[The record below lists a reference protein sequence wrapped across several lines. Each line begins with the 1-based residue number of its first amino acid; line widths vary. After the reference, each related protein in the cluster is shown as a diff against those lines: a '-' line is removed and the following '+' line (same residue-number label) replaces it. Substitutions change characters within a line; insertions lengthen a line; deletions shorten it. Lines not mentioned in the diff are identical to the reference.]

1 MRAGGLA
8 LALLLAAGPASGEVE
23 GFQFTRDV
31 EVAAPG
37 WVRVPL
43 DLAALQH
50 LAPGAADLH
59 VFAPGGGEV
68 PLRVAT
74 SIPRSESRPVRVEE
88 VAEGAGGWAIVLD
101 AGAGTAPHE
110 RLTFDF
116 TRAAAVPAVRLESSP
131 DGTTWRPLAAGDLFR
146 LGSAGELERTS
157 LSYPPTRDRFLR
169 LHWPAA
175 AGFPR
180 VSAVEVEMVTGPA
193 VEVTTRDVEC
203 ETEEPGPVVCAVALP
218 AAGLVLRRLTLE
230 IEGNGR
236 VGYRLDEPRN
246 ARWQR
251 LAEGVWQRGGERT
264 SHLLTGPPE
273 PIAGT
278 ELRVELAGGSGSL
291 PRLVSYSV
299 DLAVRTVLFQASE
312 AGRYTLAYGGA
323 ARAGDRRAEPPAGAE
338 AAWVEAG
345 PEQVHA
351 PPPLPPSVT
360 APGAVLA
367 NRSFTSRWRVL
378 APAAQPGD
386 LVRLELPDAV
396 YSIARSDLG
405 DLRLVVGER
414 QIPFFRWSPP
424 APVLAAGERDLRP
437 AERSKGSRESEMEI
451 HLPEPGFPLTGLHL
465 TAPPAPFRRA
475 VGVRYLE
482 PARTLRERAETVDPE
497 PVARET
503 WECTPAPP
511 LPCRQEIPLPGPA
524 PVLLS
529 VRFYDGD
536 NPPLAGLAATVW
548 RRSDV
553 LLFVWPETDDASPV
567 HLLAGARELRAP
579 SYDLETLGDILLGRP
594 WQPAEL
600 DLEGSAA
607 PEGGPW
613 WSRWV
618 MPVTLVVAGVF
629 LLALLRRILGEA

>member
-1 MRAGGLA
+1 VRAGGLA
-8 LALLLAAGPASGEVE
+8 LALLLAAGPAVGEVE
-23 GFQFTRDV
+23 GFRFTRDV

-37 WVRVPL
+37 GVRVPL
-43 DLAALQH
+43 DVAALQH

-68 PLRVAT
+68 PLQVAT
-74 SIPRSESRPVRVEE
+74 FFPRSESRAVRVVE
-88 VAEGAGGWAIVLD
+88 VARETGGWAIVLD

-116 TRAAAVPAVRLESSP
+116 TLAGAVPAVRLESGP
-131 DGTTWRPLAAGDLFR
+131 DGKTWRPLAAGDLFR

-169 LHWPAA
+169 LHWPEA
-175 AGFPR
+175 AGFPE
-180 VSAVEVEMVTGPA
+180 VSTVVVETVAGPA

-203 ETEEPGPVVCAVALP
+203 ETEEPGPVVCAVTLP
-218 AAGLVLRRLTLE
+218 AAGLVLRRLALE
-230 IEGNGR
+230 IEGEGR
-236 VGYRLDEPRN
+236 IGYRLDEPRN

-251 LAEGVWQRGGERT
+251 LTEGVWQREGERT
-264 SHLLTGPPE
+264 SHLLPGPPE

-278 ELRVELAGGSGSL
+278 VLRLELTGGSGSS
-291 PRLVSYSV
+291 PRLVSSSV
-299 DLAVRTVLFQASE
+299 DLEVQTVVFQAST

-323 ARAGDRRAEPPAGAE
+323 ARAGSLEAKPPASSE
-338 AAWVEAG
+338 AVWVEAG
-345 PEQVHA
+345 PERVH
-351 PPPLPPSVT
+351 PSPPLPPSAT

-367 NRSFTSRWRVL
+367 NRSFTSLWRVL

-386 LVRLELPDAV
+386 LVRLELPDVV
-396 YSIARSDLG
+396 YGVARSDLG

-414 QIPFFRWSPP
+414 QIPFVRWSPP
-424 APVLAAGERDLRP
+424 APVLAAEERDLRP

-451 HLPEPGFPLTGLHL
+451 HLPEPGLPLTGLHL

-475 VGVRYLE
+475 MGVRYLE

-497 PVARET
+497 TVARET
-503 WECTPAPP
+503 WECNPAPP

-529 VRFYDGD
+529 VRFHDGD
-536 NPPLAGLAATVW
+536 NPPLAGLAATAW

-553 LLFVWPETDDASPV
+553 LLFVWPETDDATPV
-567 HLLAGARELRAP
+567 RLLAGARGLRAP